1 MTIHKS
7 AAPLSSALERR
18 RCHVLSPQKG
28 AAIDCGGYEREIS
41 RDSTPGPVSG
51 HMQEDGGGASGSPS
65 VPPGARNQEA
75 ERVGDRQRRIP
86 FHMAH
91 FEAFVPL

>member
-51 HMQEDGGGASGSPS
+51 HMQEDGGGSIWLTIGATGGQESGS
-65 VPPGARNQEA
+65 GACGGSTA
-75 ERVGDRQRRIP
+75 ADTFSHGS
-86 FHMAH
+86 
-91 FEAFVPL
+91 L